1 MMTTIFLM
9 QLFNLDVESATR
21 SDDIII
27 EAIEV
32 GYGSKRWAG
41 NVGERVEV

>member
-1 MMTTIFLM
+1 MTTVFFM
-9 QLFNLDVESATR
+9 QLFNLEVESAIR

-27 EAIEV
+27 EDIEV
-32 GYGSKRWAG
+32 GYGSKSWAW